1 MMRRT
6 SSSVNTNVAGGGGGG
21 GGGGGH
27 RKKRTNVVLSIVL
40 LLLCTTLFAT
50 FFHGHKRVGEAF
62 DESVRERN
70 DVGATRT
77 RRETSSDVSD
87 DNSDTSAAKE
97 SVLSSSKSSFK
108 EKDNVMEQ
116 QRENRHALDKEAE
129 REQKRP
135 SSPPAPIMGSSS
147 SSSSSSSRRRSRRG
161 GQQQAEFTLEH
172 VGPKGTSEVRP
183 NGRCVSLGG
192 NEKERKI
199 WQRLETVDDPLFIR
213 VTGAYYDPKRTRNKP
228 KTRSLIMHRSMFEP
242 GVRVV
247 RIDRNGERVEPG
259 SHSGGEDSEDGTDHN
274 PLLTNE
280 RSEAGLQDEKTRPVG
295 TSEDEEIILDFRGD
309 LIEQL
314 PREDEDHNE
323 FSFGTC
329 AIVGNSGAILG
340 KRYGTEIDEKDAV
353 WRVNY
358 APIDGFEKDVGYRTT
373 FDLINQ
379 QHTKRFVRGDGEYSE
394 EDEDGEN
401 NDASDQAEE
410 INEADESK
418 PKVFLKNGRGAKHA
432 SKRNSTLMVFEVTS
446 NYARKHL
453 YARLMR
459 QRTNK
464 GLKIWSPELVVHA
477 QRSWDIL
484 SRLTAQKMGT
494 SKTGKAM
501 SGAYAVLL
509 ASQICE
515 EVHLYGFSP
524 YKRRDIGQAV
534 PYHYF
539 DEIPAVLKHHS
550 FDLAIEV
557 FKTIRDWPCSGVRLE
572 IHP

>member
-1 MMRRT
+1 MRRT
-6 SSSVNTNVAGGGGGG
+6 SSSVNTNVAGGGG

-135 SSPPAPIMGSSS
+135 SSPPAPIVGSSS

-183 NGRCVSLGG
+183 NGRCVSSGG

-199 WQRLETVDDPLFIR
+199 WHRLETVDDPLFIR

-464 GLKIWSPELVVHA
+464 WLKIWSPELVVHA

>member
-1 MMRRT
+1 MRRT
-6 SSSVNTNVAGGGGGG
+6 SSSVNTNVARGGG

-135 SSPPAPIMGSSS
+135 SSPPAPIVGSSS

-183 NGRCVSLGG
+183 NGRCVSSGG

-280 RSEAGLQDEKTRPVG
+280 RSEAGLQDEKTRPVE
-295 TSEDEEIILDFRGD
+295 SEDEEIILDFRGD

>member
-6 SSSVNTNVAGGGGGG
+6 SSSVNTNVAGGGGG

-77 RRETSSDVSD
+77 RREKSSDVSD
-87 DNSDTSAAKE
+87 DNSDASAAKE

-135 SSPPAPIMGSSS
+135 SSPPAPIVGSSS

-183 NGRCVSLGG
+183 NGRCVSSGG

-539 DEIPAVLKHHS
+539 DEIPAVLKHHP

>member
-1 MMRRT
+1 MRRT
-6 SSSVNTNVAGGGGGG
+6 SSSVNTNVAGGGGG

-135 SSPPAPIMGSSS
+135 SSPPAPIVGSSS

-183 NGRCVSLGG
+183 NGRCVSSGG
-192 NEKERKI
+192 NEEERKI

-280 RSEAGLQDEKTRPVG
+280 RSEAGLQDEKTRPVE
-295 TSEDEEIILDFRGD
+295 SEDEEIILDFRGD

>member
-1 MMRRT
+1 MRRT
-6 SSSVNTNVAGGGGGG
+6 SSSVNTNVAGG

-70 DVGATRT
+70 DVGATGT

-199 WQRLETVDDPLFIR
+199 WQRLEIVDDPLFIR

-259 SHSGGEDSEDGTDHN
+259 SHSGGEGSEDGTDHN

-280 RSEAGLQDEKTRPVG
+280 RSEAGLQDEKTRPVE
-295 TSEDEEIILDFRGD
+295 SEDEEIVLDFRGD

-509 ASQICE
+509 ALQICE

>member
-1 MMRRT
+1 MRRT
-6 SSSVNTNVAGGGGGG
+6 SSSVNTNVAGGGG

-135 SSPPAPIMGSSS
+135 SSPPAPIVGSSS

-183 NGRCVSLGG
+183 NGRCVSSGG

-274 PLLTNE
+274 PSLTNE

>member
-1 MMRRT
+1 MRRT
-6 SSSVNTNVAGGGGGG
+6 SSSVNTNVAR

-135 SSPPAPIMGSSS
+135 SSPPAPIVGSSS

-183 NGRCVSLGG
+183 NGRCVSSGG

-199 WQRLETVDDPLFIR
+199 WHRLETVDDPLFIR

>member
-1 MMRRT
+1 MRRT
-6 SSSVNTNVAGGGGGG
+6 SSSVNTNVAGGGG

-135 SSPPAPIMGSSS
+135 SSPPAPIVGSSS

-183 NGRCVSLGG
+183 NGRCVSSGG

-199 WQRLETVDDPLFIR
+199 WHRLETVDDPLFIR

-280 RSEAGLQDEKTRPVG
+280 RSEAGLQDEKTRPVE
-295 TSEDEEIILDFRGD
+295 SEDEEIILDFRGD

>member
-1 MMRRT
+1 MRRT
-6 SSSVNTNVAGGGGGG
+6 SSSVNTNVAGGGGG

-70 DVGATRT
+70 DVGATGT

-199 WQRLETVDDPLFIR
+199 WQRLEIVDDPLFIR

-259 SHSGGEDSEDGTDHN
+259 SHSGGEGSEDGTDHN

-280 RSEAGLQDEKTRPVG
+280 RSEAGLQDEKTRPVE
-295 TSEDEEIILDFRGD
+295 SEDEEIVLDFRGD

-509 ASQICE
+509 ALQICE

>member
-1 MMRRT
+1 MRRT
-6 SSSVNTNVAGGGGGG
+6 SSSVNTNVARGG

-135 SSPPAPIMGSSS
+135 SSPPAPIVGSSS

-183 NGRCVSLGG
+183 NGRCVSSGG

-280 RSEAGLQDEKTRPVG
+280 RSEAGLQDEKTRPVE
-295 TSEDEEIILDFRGD
+295 SEDEEIILDFRGD

>member
-1 MMRRT
+1 MRRT
-6 SSSVNTNVAGGGGGG
+6 SSSVNTNVAGGGGG

-135 SSPPAPIMGSSS
+135 SSPPAPIVGSSS

-183 NGRCVSLGG
+183 NGRCVSSGG

-199 WQRLETVDDPLFIR
+199 WHRLETVDDPLFIR

>member
-1 MMRRT
+1 MRRT
-6 SSSVNTNVAGGGGGG
+6 SSSVNTNVARGG

-62 DESVRERN
+62 DESVRETN

-77 RRETSSDVSD
+77 RREKSSDVSD
-87 DNSDTSAAKE
+87 DNSDASAAKE

-135 SSPPAPIMGSSS
+135 SSPPAPIVGSSS

-172 VGPKGTSEVRP
+172 VGPKGTSEVHP
-183 NGRCVSLGG
+183 NGRCVSSGG

-280 RSEAGLQDEKTRPVG
+280 RSEAGLQDEKTRPVE
-295 TSEDEEIILDFRGD
+295 SEDEEIILDFRGD

-394 EDEDGEN
+394 EDEDVEN
-401 NDASDQAEE
+401 NDASGQAEE
-410 INEADESK
+410 IDEADESK

>member
-1 MMRRT
+1 MRRT
-6 SSSVNTNVAGGGGGG
+6 SSSVNTNVAG

-135 SSPPAPIMGSSS
+135 SSPPAPIVGSSS

-183 NGRCVSLGG
+183 NGRCVSSGG

-280 RSEAGLQDEKTRPVG
+280 RSEAGLQDEKTRPVE
-295 TSEDEEIILDFRGD
+295 SEDEEIILDFRGD

>member
-1 MMRRT
+1 MRRT

-21 GGGGGH
+21 GH
-27 RKKRTNVVLSIVL
+27 RKKRTNVVLGIVL

-70 DVGATRT
+70 DVEATRT
-77 RRETSSDVSD
+77 RREKSSDVSD
-87 DNSDTSAAKE
+87 DNSDASAAKE

-116 QRENRHALDKEAE
+116 QRENRHTLDKEAE

-135 SSPPAPIMGSSS
+135 SSPPAPIVGSSS

-172 VGPKGTSEVRP
+172 VGPKGTSEVHP
-183 NGRCVSLGG
+183 NGRCVSSGG

-199 WQRLETVDDPLFIR
+199 WHRLETVDDPLFIR
-213 VTGAYYDPKRTRNKP
+213 VSGAYYDPKRTRNKP

-259 SHSGGEDSEDGTDHN
+259 SRSGGEDSEDGTDHN

-280 RSEAGLQDEKTRPVG
+280 RSEASLQDEKTRPVG

-394 EDEDGEN
+394 EDEDIEN
-401 NDASDQAEE
+401 NDASGQAEE
-410 INEADESK
+410 IDEADESK